1 MHFSEVIASQRA
13 EVGAV
18 APVNETEK
26 AAVAVLTDSDIP
38 LGMPLTTDLT

>member
-1 MHFSEVIASQRA
+1 MIATQKL
-13 EVGAV
+13 ELGAV